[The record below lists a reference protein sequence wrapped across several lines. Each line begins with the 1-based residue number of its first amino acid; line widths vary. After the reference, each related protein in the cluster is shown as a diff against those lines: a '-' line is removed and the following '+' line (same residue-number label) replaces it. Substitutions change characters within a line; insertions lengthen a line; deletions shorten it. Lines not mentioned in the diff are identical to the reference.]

1 MNNIIINTQGFTNC
15 TFNGC
20 QFNLFTYSISHQF
33 NYCTFNRCIIILS
46 KSNIKYLHQF
56 NNCTFNKCTIILLKS
71 LQLKLS
77 LQSYSLISLF
87 ESSLQTQKYL
97 VTDIINNNYNKFSS
111 KLQQYFV
118 YGVINKNELVIDLQS
133 KYIKINHKKRHE
145 NEQNHTNYVA
155 SMLPSINI
163 TSILLLSI
171 CKISVINIYK
181 QNQIRKINNSQIIY
195 NCLVGY
201 LNIPKRSTSI
211 LVLSKKLKELKE

>member
-1 MNNIIINTQGFTNC
+1 MNNIIINTQSFTNC

-20 QFNLFTYSISHQF
+20 QFNLFTYLTSHQF

-46 KSNIKYLHQF
+46 KSNIKYSHQF

-71 LQLKLS
+71 LQLKSS

-87 ESSLQTQKYL
+87 ESSLQTQKYS

-163 TSILLLSI
+163 TSIVLLSI

-181 QNQIRKINNSQIIY
+181 QNQIRKINHSQIIY
-195 NCLVGY
+195 NCLVCY